1 MEVMENQDAINLF
14 FVHNLSNIERN
25 KNLLQILSNQVLN
38 LSKYIGIMQV
48 KGFDHQFASKLSHA
62 KCIFVVIPYYN
73 ILRRRRYM
81 KVAKSKV
88 SNIDVFSQ
96 IV

>member
-1 MEVMENQDAINLF
+1 MEVMENQDVLNFF
-14 FVHNLSNIERN
+14 FVHNLLNIERN

-38 LSKYIGIMQV
+38 LSKCIGIMQG
-48 KGFDHQFASKLSHA
+48 KGFDHQFVSKLSHA
-62 KCIFVVIPYYN
+62 ECIFLVIPYYN
-73 ILRRRRYM
+73 IVRRRRYM

-88 SNIDVFSQ
+88 SNIDVFSK

>member
-38 LSKYIGIMQV
+38 LSKCIGIMQG
-48 KGFDHQFASKLSHA
+48 KGFDHQFVSKLSHA
-62 KCIFVVIPYYN
+62 ECIFLAIPYYN
-73 ILRRRRYM
+73 VVRRRRYM

-88 SNIDVFSQ
+88 SNIDVFSK